1 MHVWRLKQNWLE
13 VREESI
19 YFRKSSFV
27 LVSSKNVVNLSKYGD
42 FVKEFLQKKWELC
55 HIFPK
60 KTFVPI
66 HTRMFWLPLCEISPR
81 TKSSQYSLQIMWG
94 KKKPPKFFTGS
105 FDVNIK
111 KSPSYATTWINN
123 YPKISKTTLNNP
135 LSMKGLCCWIKYFL

>member
-1 MHVWRLKQNWLE
+1 MWRLKHNWLE
-13 VREESI
+13 VRKESI
-19 YFRKSSFV
+19 HFRKPCFV

-66 HTRMFWLPLCEISPR
+66 HTRIFLLPLCEISPR
-81 TKSSQYSLQIMWG
+81 TKSSQYSQCEE
-94 KKKPPKFFTGS
+94 KKTTKVFIGS

-111 KSPSYATTWINN
+111 KSPIYATTWIKN